1 MLAKKP
7 LTDRAIAGVKAAPPG
22 KRRLLWDAIVPG
34 LALRV
39 TDRGN
44 RSFVLVTRYPGSR
57 HPTPRSL
64 GTVGAISLA
73 EARDTAREWLGQIRK
88 GVDPQAQALE
98 RQGQTFTAIAEGY
111 FTRKAK
117 DLRSKGKMEA
127 ALVRLVYPTIGHRP
141 IDAIT
146 RSDMVRLLDT
156 IEDDNGPT
164 MANEVLSIVSRVFD
178 WHSTRSDTFR
188 SPIVK
193 GMKRAGGQARS
204 RVLTDEELRAVWS
217 ACADYHHPY
226 GPLVRFIL
234 LTATRRNEAQ
244 YATRAEI
251 VGSEWTIPADRYK
264 TKIDHVVPLTQAAL
278 AIVAGLP
285 EAGWLFTTNGK
296 QAIGS
301 LSRHKAAIDKA
312 SGVSGWTI
320 HDLRRTGRSLM
331 SRAGVQ
337 SDHAERCLG
346 HVIGGVRGV
355 YDRHEYLEEKR
366 QAFSALAGLVDRIVN
381 PQPNVVPLRGQS

>member
-39 TDRGN
+39 TDRGK

-57 HPTPRSL
+57 NPTPRTV
-64 GTVGAISLA
+64 GVVGAISLA

-88 GVDPQAQALE
+88 GVDPQAHKLE
-98 RQGQTFTAIAEGY
+98 RQGQTFTAIATGY

-127 ALVRLVYPTIGHRP
+127 ALVRLVYPTLGHRP
-141 IDAIT
+141 IDSIT

-156 IEDDNGPT
+156 EGDNGPT

-178 WHSTRSDTFR
+178 WHATRTDSFR

-204 RVLTDEELRAVWS
+204 RVLTDEELRAVWN
-217 ACADYHHPY
+217 ATGEYAHPY

-234 LTATRRNEAQ
+234 LTASRRNEVQ
-244 YATRAEI
+244 YATRSEI
-251 VGSEWTIPADRYK
+251 VGGEWTIPAARYK
-264 TKIDHVVPLTQAAL
+264 TQIDHIVPLSQAAL
-278 AIVAGLP
+278 AIVEGAK

-296 QAIGS
+296 HAIGS
-301 LSRHKAAIDKA
+301 LSRHKAEIDKA
-312 SGVSGWTI
+312 AAVERWWRYWHPQRTIKSG
-320 HDLRRTGRSLM
+320 
-331 SRAGVQ
+331 
-337 SDHAERCLG
+337 
-346 HVIGGVRGV
+346 
-355 YDRHEYLEEKR
+355 
-366 QAFSALAGLVDRIVN
+366 
-381 PQPNVVPLRGQS
+381 